1 MAKAYN
7 SVVCVFVFCNVHQ
20 SLDITLFIL
29 SHLLWTD
36 HSSRGFASDS

>member
-7 SVVCVFVFCNVHQ
+7 SVMCVFVFCNVHQ

-29 SHLLWTD
+29 SHLWTD
-36 HSSRGFASDS
+36 HSSRGFGTDS